1 MRKPCLNLNSLKCN
15 ILARKRKSQKRFY
28 NKTFPVFFLESEQ
41 EAHILPKNAIDIDW
55 LGLTKFTKTFL

>member
-1 MRKPCLNLNSLKCN
+1 MQYTRR
-15 ILARKRKSQKRFY
+15 ARENHKKDSTI
-28 NKTFPVFFLESEQ
+28 KTFSVFFLESEQ